1 MTRDQ
6 ERSPDRVSRRKF
18 LATSAAAGAVGLAG
32 CSGQSNEG
40 DGGSGGSGDGGS
52 GGSGDSGGSGGSGDS
67 GGSGG
72 DGSGDGDDME
82 DGSGGGGGSTSLLT
96 AEGSSTVYPISNTG
110 SSYWNSN
117 APPSDGEYWGSNS
130 ESTVPGWGQLGE
142 PDMLLADYFA
152 AKFGFE
158 PTEQRSSPPFPTT
171 VGLSHSGT
179 GCEAVVDGLVD
190 IGNSSGPITA
200 ELDWSEE
207 RAQSTVI
214 DNVVGRDGQPVVV
227 SNDIYEA
234 GVTELTGEE
243 VRGIYQDEI
252 TNWSEVGGPDQEI
265 YAIGRAE
272 GSGTDT
278 SFRLNMLGSADAS
291 MSGVDTR
298 FGQNQQV
305 AQAVSQNEGSIA
317 YMALAFTSET
327 VRPIAINFEGT
338 VYEPDRDAENT
349 IFDSDYPLNRDLHMY
364 TLIEDSNPDGGGYDA
379 REAAFINMF
388 LNDFGQTV
396 FVEGNNYIPLPT
408 SDLQSMKE
416 KVSAL
421 ATEDLIMP

>member
-1 MTRDQ
+1 MSDTNGDQ
-6 ERSPDRVSRRKF
+6 RDRVSRRAF
-18 LATSAAAGAVGLAG
+18 IATTGAVGIAGLAG
-32 CSGQSNEG
+32 CGGQSGG
-40 DGGSGGSGDGGS
+40 DGGDGES
-52 GGSGDSGGSGGSGDS
+52 EQTATETESDMDSGGSTETEASDD
-67 GGSGG
+67 GG
-72 DGSGDGDDME
+72 DGL
-82 DGSGGGGGSTSLLT
+82 STALLN

-117 APPSDGEYWGSNS
+117 APPSDGEYWGANS
-130 ESTVPGWGQLGE
+130 ESSVPGWDQLSSDGAG
-142 PDMLLADYFA
+142 DMLLADYFA
-152 AKFGFE
+152 QKFGFE

-179 GCEAVVDGLVD
+179 GCEAVTEGLVD

-207 RAQSTVI
+207 KAQSTVV

-227 SNDIYEA
+227 SSDVVDA
-234 GVTELTGEE
+234 GVTELTGEQ

-252 TNWSEVGGPDQEI
+252 TNWSQIEGIDYDQEI

-278 SFRLNMLGSADAS
+278 SFRLNMLGGADAA
-291 MSGVDTR
+291 MPGVDTR

-327 VRPIAINFEGT
+327 VVPVAINFEGT

-364 TLIEDSNPDGGGYDA
+364 TLIEESNPDGGGYDA

-388 LNDFGQTV
+388 LNEFGQSV

-408 SDLQSMKE
+408 SDLETMKE

-421 ATEDLIMP
+421 ATEDLLMP

>member
-1 MTRDQ
+1 MSDDSDRN
-6 ERSPDRVSRRKF
+6 SRVSRRTF
-18 LATSAAAGAVGLAG
+18 IATTGTVGIAGLAG
-32 CSGQSNEG
+32 CGGQSG
-40 DGGSGGSGDGGS
+40 GGGSGGESG
-52 GGSGDSGGSGGSGDS
+52 GDSGATATDS
-67 GGSGG
+67 GMDGEGSQSGSSS
-72 DGSGDGDDME
+72 DGQNA
-82 DGSGGGGGSTSLLT
+82 SLLT

-130 ESTVPGWGQLGE
+130 ESTVPGWEQLGE
-142 PDMLLADYFA
+142 PDMLIADYFA
-152 AKFGFE
+152 SKFGFE

-179 GCEAVVDGLVD
+179 GCEAVTDGLVD

-207 RAQSTVI
+207 QAQSTVV

-227 SNDIYEA
+227 SSDVIDA
-234 GVTELTGEE
+234 GITELTGEQ
-243 VRGIYQDEI
+243 VRAIYQDEI
-252 TNWSEVGGPDQEI
+252 TNWNQIEGVDYDQEI

-278 SFRLNMLGSADAS
+278 AFRLNMLGDANAS

-305 AQAVSQNEGSIA
+305 AQAVSQNEGAIA
-317 YMALAFTSET
+317 YMALAFTSES
-327 VRPIAINFEGT
+327 VVPVGIDFDGT
-338 VYEPDRDAENT
+338 LYEPDRDAEHT

-364 TLIEDSNPDGGGYDA
+364 TLIEEDNPDGGGYDA

-388 LNDFGQTV
+388 LNEFGQTI

-408 SDLQSMKE
+408 SDLRSMKE
-416 KVSAL
+416 QVSAL
-421 ATEDLIMP
+421 ATEDLVMP

>member
-1 MTRDQ
+1 MSKDTGDQ
-6 ERSPDRVSRRKF
+6 RGRVSRRTF
-18 LATSAAAGAVGLAG
+18 ITTTGAAGIAGLAG
-32 CSGQSNEG
+32 CGGQSGGGGGGDGGGGSGGDGGSEG
-40 DGGSGGSGDGGS
+40 DGGSGSDGGS
-52 GGSGDSGGSGGSGDS
+52 METESSGS
-67 GGSGG
+67 
-72 DGSGDGDDME
+72 DGL
-82 DGSGGGGGSTSLLT
+82 STELLN

-117 APPSDGEYWGSNS
+117 APPSDGEYWGANS
-130 ESTVPGWGQLGE
+130 ESSVPGWEQLGE
-142 PDMLLADYFA
+142 PDMLIADYFA
-152 AKFGFE
+152 SKFGFE

-179 GCEAVVDGLVD
+179 GCEAVTEGLVD

-207 RAQSTVI
+207 RAQSEVV

-227 SNDIYEA
+227 SSDVVDA
-234 GVTELTGEE
+234 GVTQLTGEQI
-243 VRGIYQDEI
+243 RGIYQDEI
-252 TNWSEVGGPDQEI
+252 TNWSQIDGIDYDQEI

-278 SFRLNMLGSADAS
+278 SFRLNMLGGADAP
-291 MSGVDTR
+291 MPGVDTR

-305 AQAVSQNEGSIA
+305 AQAVSQNEGAIA

-327 VRPIAINFEGT
+327 VVPIAIDFDGT
-338 VYEPDRDAENT
+338 LYEPDRDAENT
-349 IFDSDYPLNRDLHMY
+349 IFDSEYPLNRDLHMY

-379 REAAFINMF
+379 REAAFVNMF
-388 LNDFGQTV
+388 LNEFGQSV

-408 SDLQSMKE
+408 SDLRAMKE
-416 KVSAL
+416 QVQPL

>member
-1 MTRDQ
+1 MSDDSDRNG
-6 ERSPDRVSRRKF
+6 RVSRRTF
-18 LATSAAAGAVGLAG
+18 IATTGTVGIAGLAG
-32 CSGQSNEG
+32 CGGQSGGGEEE
-40 DGGSGGSGDGGS
+40 GGSGSGSESESEATATETESMS
-52 GGSGDSGGSGGSGDS
+52 GGEENTEEQSDSSGLN
-67 GGSGG
+67 
-72 DGSGDGDDME
+72 
-82 DGSGGGGGSTSLLT
+82 TSLLN

-130 ESTVPGWGQLGE
+130 ESTVPGWSQLGE

-152 AKFGFE
+152 QKFGFE

-179 GCEAVVDGLVD
+179 GCEAVTDGLVD

-207 RAQSTVI
+207 QAQNTVV

-227 SNDIYEA
+227 SSDVVDA

-252 TNWSEVGGPDQEI
+252 TNWNQIEGIDYDQEI

-278 SFRLNMLGSADAS
+278 SFRLNMLGGADAA
-291 MSGVDTR
+291 MPGVDTR

-305 AQAVSQNEGSIA
+305 AQAVSQNEGAIA

-327 VRPIAINFEGT
+327 VVPVGIDFEGT
-338 VYEPDRDAENT
+338 LYEPDRDAENT

-364 TLIEDSNPDGGGYDA
+364 TLIEDDNPNGGGYDA

-388 LNDFGQTV
+388 LNEFGQTV

-408 SDLQSMKE
+408 SDLEAMKE

>member
-1 MTRDQ
+1 M
-6 ERSPDRVSRRKF
+6 SDRNWVDGGVSRRKV
-18 LATSAAAGAVGLAG
+18 LITSGALGTAGLAG
-32 CSGQSNEG
+32 C
-40 DGGSGGSGDGGS
+40 GGSSDGS
-52 GGSGDSGGSGGSGDS
+52 
-67 GGSGG
+67 SGG
-72 DGSGDGDDME
+72 DGGDGGDGSDGSDGGDGDGGDS
-82 DGSGGGGGSTSLLT
+82 SGQNTALLN

-117 APPSDGEYWGSNS
+117 APPSDGEYWGANDETS
-130 ESTVPGWGQLGE
+130 VPGWDALSSDGAD
-142 PDMLLADYFA
+142 DMLIADYFS

-179 GCEAVVDGLVD
+179 GCEAVTEGLVD

-200 ELDWSEE
+200 ELGWSEE
-207 RAQSTVI
+207 KAQNEVV

-227 SNDIYEA
+227 SSDVSDA
-234 GVTELTGEE
+234 GVTQLTGEQI
-243 VRGIYQDEI
+243 RGIYQGEI
-252 TNWSEVGGPDQEI
+252 TNWSEIDGIDYDQEI

-278 SFRLNMLGSADAS
+278 SFRLNMLGAADAS

-305 AQAVSQNEGSIA
+305 AQAVGQNEGSIA

-327 VRPIAINFEGT
+327 VIPISIEFDGT
-338 VYEPDRDAENT
+338 LYETSRDAENT
-349 IFDSDYPLNRDLHMY
+349 IFDSEYPLNRDLHMY
-364 TLIEDSNPDGGGYDA
+364 TLIEEDNPDGGGYDA
-379 REAAFINMF
+379 REAAFVNMF
-388 LNDFGQTV
+388 LNEFGQTT

-408 SDLQSMKE
+408 SDLESMKE
-416 KVSAL
+416 QVSSV
-421 ATEDLIMP
+421 ATEELLSP

>member
-1 MTRDQ
+1 MSDDSDRNG
-6 ERSPDRVSRRKF
+6 RVSRRTF
-18 LATSAAAGAVGLAG
+18 IATTGTVGIAGLAG
-32 CSGQSNEG
+32 CGGQSGGGEEE
-40 DGGSGGSGDGGS
+40 GGSGSGSGSEATATETESMS
-52 GGSGDSGGSGGSGDS
+52 GGEENAEAQSDSGLN
-67 GGSGG
+67 
-72 DGSGDGDDME
+72 
-82 DGSGGGGGSTSLLT
+82 TALLN

-110 SSYWNSN
+110 SAYWNSN

-130 ESTVPGWGQLGE
+130 ESTVPGWDQLGE

-152 AKFGFE
+152 QKFGFE
-158 PTEQRSSPPFPTT
+158 PTEERSSPPFPTT

-179 GCEAVVDGLVD
+179 GCEAVTEGLVD

-207 RAQSTVI
+207 KAQNTVV

-227 SNDIYEA
+227 SSDVVDA
-234 GVTELTGEE
+234 GVTQLTGEE

-252 TNWSEVGGPDQEI
+252 TNWSEIDGIDYDQEI

-278 SFRLNMLGSADAS
+278 SFRLNMLGGADAA
-291 MSGVDTR
+291 MPGVDTR

-305 AQAVSQNEGSIA
+305 AQAVSQNDGAIA

-327 VRPIAINFEGT
+327 VVPVGINFEGT
-338 VYEPDRDAENT
+338 LYEPDRDAENT

-364 TLIEDSNPDGGGYDA
+364 TLIEDDNPNGGGYDA

-388 LNDFGQTV
+388 LNEFGQTV

-416 KVSAL
+416 QVSPL